1 MLPALAG
8 VGILTLA
15 ACGATG
21 DGTGTDP
28 TATTTPDATGSPS
41 PTQDDDATAGGADCV
56 EGEWD
61 GDLEAA
67 ERRVVDSLDLGALE
81 VEPEVSV
88 SGESIVEFD
97 GSMMTTEFQDQ
108 VTEVLLAVDGEQ
120 GDQEVMVTVR
130 LDGTLEGTYTVSG
143 DTLSVTD
150 VDVSGLES
158 EVTAELAGEEYDL
171 PGVEALGSDSYAV
184 DQEFTFECDDEELR
198 LTPVADVDLEDGGT
212 ASPDP
217 TESPDATT
225 SPDPTESPDATTAPD
240 DDETELDA
248 LTQVLTRR

>member
-8 VGILTLA
+8 MLALT

-21 DGTGTDP
+21 AGTDDATGTDP
-28 TATTTPDATGSPS
+28 AAPDTTASSS
-41 PTQDDDATAGGADCV
+41 PTQGDEDDDAAAGGADCL

-67 ERRVVDSLDLGALE
+67 EDRATGALDLGELQ

-88 SGESIVEFD
+88 SGTSVVAFD
-97 GSMMTTEFQDQ
+97 GSTMTTEFQDQ

-120 GDQEVMVTVR
+120 GGQDVVVTVR
-130 LDGTLEGTYTVSG
+130 LDGTVEGSYTVDG
-143 DTLSVTD
+143 DTLSITD
-150 VDVSGLES
+150 VDVSALES
-158 EVTAELAGEEYDL
+158 EVTAELGGEEYDL
-171 PGVEALGSDSYAV
+171 PGVEALGGDSYAV
-184 DQEFTFECDDEELR
+184 DQELTFECDDEELR
-198 LTPVADVDLEDGGT
+198 LTPVADVDLEDGAT
-212 ASPDP
+212 ASPDS

-225 SPDPTESPDATTAPD
+225 DPDEDA
-240 DDETELDA
+240 TELDA